1 MRQSM
6 ALLIALAARPAR
18 VLIPRLHRVP
28 RTAVVRS
35 MTEAPVNLVI
45 DPETG
50 EEMSKSALKKL
61 QKQRKIDAK
70 KKAKKQKAAE
80 AAPAVVEDKGPP
92 LVAAQLPFSIEAPV
106 ADQPRFGDMD
116 VCRSQAASTEKP
128 SPIKALQA
136 GENAWVR
143 CRVANVRSTGRAVFL
158 VLRSLD
164 DAAETLQACYF
175 KDKADPRSNEALK
188 FLERLTCESIVDCR
202 GSVAEAT
209 VETCSR
215 TDVELQLSS
224 CKVVTRA
231 PATLPF
237 LVEDASRSEAEIAE
251 SQSTER
257 PFASVSQEAR
267 LDYRWL
273 ELRTPAS
280 AATLKLQAAVCRL
293 YRTPWIVAD
302 S

>member
-1 MRQSM
+1 M
-6 ALLIALAARPAR
+6 
-18 VLIPRLHRVP
+18 
-28 RTAVVRS
+28 
-35 MTEAPVNLVI
+35 
-45 DPETG
+45 
-50 EEMSKSALKKL
+50 
-61 QKQRKIDAK
+61 
-70 KKAKKQKAAE
+70 
-80 AAPAVVEDKGPP
+80 
-92 LVAAQLPFSIEAPV
+92 
-106 ADQPRFGDMD
+106 
-116 VCRSQAASTEKP
+116 
-128 SPIKALQA
+128 
-136 GENAWVR
+136 R

-215 TDVELQLSS
+215 TDVELQLNS

-251 SQSTER
+251 SQS
-257 PFASVSQEAR
+257 
-267 LDYRWL
+267 Y
-273 ELRTPAS
+273 
-280 AATLKLQAAVCRL
+280 
-293 YRTPWIVAD
+293 
-302 S
+302 